1 MRGIENIRNDLN
13 WAQMEGYSES
23 TTLEDKI
30 AELKNDPNFSG
41 WTDQEL
47 EEYASALLARS
58 AGLVNA
64 LNLKAIVSSF
74 SKPMDSE
81 WSQYT
86 YEEILQMEDN
96 GVLIPDEFLEWAH
109 SMQSSN
115 VTEYELDT
123 GEASDIND
131 TEGTKSDI
139 GEAGDMGKKNVA
151 KVFNKKVLAQEKI
164 MEEAAQEFE
173 QYSSELDAITD
184 EVNILQNATLQK
196 VQEMINEWE
205 VLDKKINNGEQ
216 LTDDEKSRYGQL
228 GVMMTNEVQNSL
240 VQIDNFTADFNELTK
255 LMNTRSKEAKIA
267 QDYAQETAFV
277 GDLITEYESSH
288 NTKMV
293 AGNNQ
298 IFDGATGEVGLLKSN
313 AVGKNLAV
321 SSIESGT
328 NLQNVTF
335 NSDQSVKKVSAQ
347 IKNLTES
354 INGNETELSQAT
366 ENGIGIVKEQDN
378 AETNPEENNPDL
390 ALTTPQDNKKDKE
403 NQNIFIQQ
411 EDINDIDTIIKK
423 QQKQAPKIQPQD
435 VIID

>member
-1 MRGIENIRNDLN
+1 
-13 WAQMEGYSES
+13 
-23 TTLEDKI
+23 
-30 AELKNDPNFSG
+30 
-41 WTDQEL
+41 
-47 EEYASALLARS
+47 
-58 AGLVNA
+58 
-64 LNLKAIVSSF
+64 
-74 SKPMDSE
+74 
-81 WSQYT
+81 
-86 YEEILQMEDN
+86 
-96 GVLIPDEFLEWAH
+96 
-109 SMQSSN
+109 
-115 VTEYELDT
+115 
-123 GEASDIND
+123 
-131 TEGTKSDI
+131 
-139 GEAGDMGKKNVA
+139 
-151 KVFNKKVLAQEKI
+151 
-164 MEEAAQEFE
+164 
-173 QYSSELDAITD
+173 
-184 EVNILQNATLQK
+184 
-196 VQEMINEWE
+196 
-205 VLDKKINNGEQ
+205 
-216 LTDDEKSRYGQL
+216 
-228 GVMMTNEVQNSL
+228 MTNEVQNSL

-335 NSDQSVKKVSAQ
+335 NSDQSVKKVSDQ

-354 INGNETELSQAT
+354 INGKETELSQAS
-366 ENGIGIVKEQDN
+366 ENGVGVVEEQINTGAN
-378 AETNPEENNPDL
+378 AEENNTEL
-390 ALTTPQDNKKDKE
+390 ALTTPQDNKKDNE

>member
-81 WSQYT
+81 WSHYT
-86 YEEILQMEDN
+86 YAEILQMEDN
-96 GVLIPDEFLEWAH
+96 GVLIPEEFLEWAH

-123 GEASDIND
+123 GEASYIND

-335 NSDQSVKKVSAQ
+335 NSDQSVKKVSDQ

-354 INGNETELSQAT
+354 INGKETELSQAS
-366 ENGIGIVKEQDN
+366 ENGVGVVEEQINTGAN
-378 AETNPEENNPDL
+378 AEENNTEL
-390 ALTTPQDNKKDKE
+390 ALTTPQDNKKDNE